1 MTPSPFSTSVFRLAL
16 VYIGLF
22 ALSGL
27 ALVGFIYWTT
37 IRVIDSQADATID
50 AEIVGLVEQYQSAG
64 LDGLLRSIRLRIEGI
79 RPQGGIYLLAR
90 PDRQPVIGN
99 LRGWPDVA
107 ADKEGWLEF
116 PIEDVSQPKGARS
129 IARARAFQ
137 LAGDFHLL
145 VGRDLTERRQFQ
157 GIILLSLGGALA
169 AVLLLGSVGG
179 IISGRYLLRRLDAI
193 NATSAEILAG
203 SLHRRVP
210 VGPRGDE
217 FDRLATNL
225 NHMLDRIEQLMI
237 GLREVT
243 DSVAHDLRSPLTRL
257 RGQLELAL
265 LDGAKASPHAA
276 ALEQAIGEVDGLLAT
291 FSALLSIAQAEAGAA
306 RAGFQR
312 LDLGEVA
319 HDVAELYQPLAEEKG
334 IAFAEHFA
342 EGQAVSGDRH
352 LLSQALANLLD
363 NAIKYTP
370 SGGRVQIAVTQGR
383 KAIVADTGPGIP
395 PDATERVL
403 GRFVRL
409 EQSRSTPGSGLG
421 LSLVAAVATLH
432 QAKLVLEDNGPG
444 LRVTLELPE
453 PRPVL
458 LLEEKT
464 RLADRS

>member
-1 MTPSPFSTSVFRLAL
+1 MMPSPFRTSVFRLAL
-16 VYIGLF
+16 VFIGLF

-50 AEIVGLVEQYQSAG
+50 AEIVGLVEQYQVAG
-64 LDGLLRSIRLRIEGI
+64 LEGLVRSIRARVEGI
-79 RPQGGIYLLAR
+79 RSQGGIYLLTS
-90 PDRQPVIGN
+90 PNHQPLIGN
-99 LRGWPDVA
+99 LRDWPDVNP
-107 ADKEGWLEF
+107 DRNGWLEF
-116 PIEDVSQPKGARS
+116 PIKDVSQPRGVQS
-129 IARARAFQ
+129 IARARAFE

-157 GIILLSLGGALA
+157 HIILLSLGGGLG
-169 AVLLLGSVGG
+169 AVLLLGSIGG
-179 IISGRYLLRRLDAI
+179 VVSGRYLLRRLDAI

-203 SLHRRVP
+203 SLDRRVP
-210 VGPRGDE
+210 VGRRGDE

-225 NHMLDRIEQLMI
+225 NQMLDRIEHLMI

-265 LDGAKASPHAA
+265 LDEPKGGQRAA
-276 ALEQAIGEVDGLLAT
+276 VLEQAIGEVDGLLAT
-291 FSALLSIAQAEAGAA
+291 FTALLSIAQAEAGAA
-306 RAGFQR
+306 RASFQW
-312 LDLGEVA
+312 LDLGEIA

-334 IAFAEHFA
+334 IVFAEHFA
-342 EGQAVSGDRH
+342 EGQSVRGDRH

-370 SGGRVQIAVTQGR
+370 SGGRIQMAVTQGR

-395 PDATERVL
+395 PDGMEKVL

-432 QAKLVLEDNGPG
+432 QAKLTLEDNGPG
-444 LRVTLELPE
+444 LRVTLEFPDA
-453 PRPVL
+453 RP
-458 LLEEKT
+458 
-464 RLADRS
+464 A